1 VAVKRIV
8 ATSLVLVATATF
20 VAGCGGSGLS
30 PAEAHLAAL
39 ANRACSEAQNM
50 GLHQGLKAEHA
61 KLRAQLNSD
70 QQLPRVATYLA
81 DAQASAKSE
90 AALSK
95 LSYREYEPSATPI
108 LKEASRLY
116 LEIQSDLKALGWTAC
131 GGAVPLGSAHAESQV
146 RGCVGRVDRRATR
159 LSFCH

>member
-1 VAVKRIV
+1 VAVIRIV
-8 ATSLVLVATATF
+8 ATSLALIVTATL
-20 VAGCGGSGLS
+20 AGGCGGSGHS
-30 PAEAHLAAL
+30 PAEVHLAAL

-70 QQLPRVATYLA
+70 QRLPRVATYLA

-90 AALSK
+90 AALTK

-108 LKEASRLY
+108 LKESSRLY
-116 LEIQSDLKALGWTAC
+116 LKIQSDLKALGWTAC
-131 GGAVPLGSAHAESQV
+131 GGAVPLG
-146 RGCVGRVDRRATR
+146 
-159 LSFCH
+159 